1 MALWDLMRLVAIV
14 GGASF
19 GRVFSAANGTPTWA
33 VWTGAVIA
41 LTLGVTSLPV
51 SNAIAR
57 RASGSERGL
66 AIVYVVTFIA
76 TSSGVALVA
85 IGVSWLLKPG

>member
-1 MALWDLMRLVAIV
+1 MALWDLMRIVAIV

-19 GRVFSAANGTPTWA
+19 GHAFSSANAATTWA
-33 VWTGAVIA
+33 TWAGTVIAVIVG
-41 LTLGVTSLPV
+41 LVSLPV

-57 RASGSERGL
+57 RASGSERQL
-66 AIVYVVTFIA
+66 AIVYVVTFVA

-85 IGVSWLLKPG
+85 IAVSRLLNWT